1 MFEPWWPC
9 FQDGELCAV
18 KIGQL
23 LGTQLSRYFWSP
35 LCRQGGYLGM
45 GLRLM
50 KHTEHVHIPE
60 ETLQCAR
67 KLRKSSQHI
76 PTLCFKLWDWIKTWI
91 HTCTIVER
99 MNIHMPA
106 ILMILMILGFWCSH
120 MIPSWF
126 GTWIILNLGPARG
139 TCDPPMLSKMM
150 AISIPTS
157 LGRTGPLGPRELDT
171 QRLRSWAVEVVY
183 TSGQGVRNLCLFLVL
198 KDKCLLPAD
207 EEPSR
212 MKTRMPRDTSLSP
225 FLEQCLMI
233 GREQS
238 FSSFSDQ

>member
-35 LCRQGGYLGM
+35 LCRQRGYLGM

-76 PTLCFKLWDWIKTWI
+76 PTLCSKLWDWIKTWI

-157 LGRTGPLGPRELDT
+157 LGRTGPLGPGELDT
-171 QRLRSWAVEVVY
+171 HRDSEAGLLRSFIQVAKEWEICVCFWY
-183 TSGQGVRNLCLFLVL
+183 WKINIFYQ
-198 KDKCLLPAD
+198 
-207 EEPSR
+207 R
-212 MKTRMPRDTSLSP
+212 MRAIQNENQNAAGYFP
-225 FLEQCLMI
+225 FLL
-233 GREQS
+233 
-238 FSSFSDQ
+238 FWNNV